1 MRMIAEYE
9 WGARDIS
16 GMFGPEPFKMPSEKE
31 ARKQAKGDPYTLVV
45 RRAIGADKWEVVK

>member
-1 MRMIAEYE
+1 MSEYE

-16 GMFGPEPFKMPSEKE
+16 GMFGPEPFLMPSEAE

-45 RRAIGADKWEVVK
+45 RRESVDSAWEVVK